1 MPVGDPLGY
10 LKPNRRQPR
19 RSRMQSRR
27 SAAPKRIG
35 WNSPTPPP
43 LREMQRQALQR
54 GIESVQPRR
63 PPASPAR
70 QPGPIYSN
78 QGPNTVTVAGVDR
91 PPLPPSHINHRADLD
106 RKVAQRIA
114 ALQAQ
119 IERDRVE
126 REGIYTDRGL
136 SGTVATTPSLA
147 QQLRLRRRRRR

>member
-27 SAAPKRIG
+27 SAAPRQIG
-35 WNSPTPPP
+35 WTSPTPPP
-43 LREMQRQALQR
+43 LR
-54 GIESVQPRR
+54 VQPRR
-63 PPASPAR
+63 PPAAPAR
-70 QPGPIYSN
+70 QPGPIYSI
-78 QGPNTVTVAGVDR
+78 QGPNTVPVAGNR
-91 PPLPPSHINHRADLD
+91 PPLPPGHEDHLRGSLVDLN
-106 RKVAQRIA
+106 RKDAQRIVD
-114 ALQAQ
+114 LQAQ
-119 IERDRVE
+119 MERDRVE